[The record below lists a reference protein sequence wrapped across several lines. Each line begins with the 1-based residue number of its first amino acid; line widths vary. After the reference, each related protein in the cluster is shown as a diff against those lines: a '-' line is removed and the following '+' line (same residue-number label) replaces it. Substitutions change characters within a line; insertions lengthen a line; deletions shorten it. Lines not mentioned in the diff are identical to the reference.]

1 MFGKLALGGA
11 ALILGAAA
19 CSGGSDR
26 DRAGGPPPATT
37 LAEASPDAA
46 AWPTAGRDLAN
57 SRAVPQARL
66 TSDTIGQA
74 DNLWRTSLPDAG
86 ALSTA
91 PLVVDGTVY
100 LQGASGQVVA
110 LDLAS
115 GEVRW
120 SSEATGF
127 NIGPF
132 GVAGDGDRGYGSA
145 G

>member
-1 MFGKLALGGA
+1 MFGKLALGGPA
-11 ALILGAAA
+11 PRLGAAA

-26 DRAGGPPPATT
+26 DPAGGLTSATT
-37 LAEASPDAA
+37 VTEASPDAA

-74 DNLWRTSLPDAG
+74 ADLWRTSLPDAG

-100 LQGASGQVVA
+100 IQGASGQV
-110 LDLAS
+110 
-115 GEVRW
+115 
-120 SSEATGF
+120 
-127 NIGPF
+127 
-132 GVAGDGDRGYGSA
+132 
-145 G
+145 